1 MNAATVAPSVGGRDR
16 VRFRRIRSWASHLAA
31 SGLVLVAPAVLLL
44 VIVLVVPI
52 IRFLSLS
59 VANPEIPDALSR
71 TVAALRSWDG
81 QGLPPDRAYAA
92 LAQDMA
98 ALPGGEKAGALARR
112 LNFEMPGART
122 LILKTAARLKRGP
135 VDPRAQLIRLDRR
148 WGEPAVWAI
157 LQQESGRFTPFYF
170 LTAVDLRRG
179 VDGRV
184 ERAPEGQR
192 LFLEVLART
201 FVIGATTT
209 LLCLILGYP
218 AAHLLATASAR
229 WTPILMTMV
238 LLPFWTSTLV
248 RTTAWIVLLQ
258 NEGLVN
264 HALRKLGLISAS
276 LPLFANRFA
285 VLVAMTHV
293 LLPYMILPI
302 YGVMKG
308 VSPDLLRAA
317 SGLGANPVRG
327 FVRVYLPQ
335 TMPGVCAGA
344 ILVFVLALG
353 FYVTPTLV
361 GGPADQMMPYFVA
374 LYTNES
380 LNWGLASAL
389 GTILLASAALV
400 YLAAVKIGVRINSL

>member
-1 MNAATVAPSVGGRDR
+1 M
-16 VRFRRIRSWASHLAA
+16 
-31 SGLVLVAPAVLLL
+31 
-44 VIVLVVPI
+44 

-59 VANPEIPDALSR
+59 VANPEIPDALPR

-81 QGLPPDRAYAA
+81 QALPPDRAYAA
-92 LAQDMA
+92 LAQDMIA
-98 ALPGGEKAGALARR
+98 SQGGEKMGALARR
-112 LNFEMPGART
+112 FNFEMPGART
-122 LILKTAARLKRGP
+122 LILKTAARLKPGA
-135 VDPRAQLIRLDRR
+135 VDPRAELIQLDHR
-148 WGEPAVWAI
+148 WGEPAVWSI
-157 LQQESGRFTPFYF
+157 LRQESERLTPFYF

-179 VDGRV
+179 VDGRI
-184 ERAPEGQR
+184 ERVPEGQR

-201 FVIGATTT
+201 FVISATTT
-209 LLCLILGYP
+209 LLCLVLGYP
-218 AAHLLATASAR
+218 AAYLLATASPR

-264 HALRKLGLISAS
+264 HALRRLGLISAS

-302 YGVMKG
+302 YGVMKA

-317 SGLGANPVRG
+317 SGLGANPIRA

-353 FYVTPTLV
+353 FYVTPALV

-374 LYTNES
+374 LYTNEA

-389 GTILLASAALV
+389 GTILLASAALI
-400 YLAAVKIGVRINSL
+400 YLAAVKIGVGINSL